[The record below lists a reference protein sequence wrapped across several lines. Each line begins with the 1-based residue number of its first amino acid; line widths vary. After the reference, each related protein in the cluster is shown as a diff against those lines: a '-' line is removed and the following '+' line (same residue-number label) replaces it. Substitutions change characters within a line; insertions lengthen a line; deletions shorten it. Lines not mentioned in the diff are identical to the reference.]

1 MRPILAVSI
10 VLLMFASALT
20 AQRAPGGNANPAPSN
35 DRQRSTAPA
44 SSPRTSERSST
55 TITPR
60 AQTVVPRNSTTT
72 TTTDRSTSASGSTQ
86 NKKNTPNSTSQQPAQ
101 SLQNRQLQNS
111 GSGLTAR
118 SAGTTGS
125 LKAPSLKKSPEAGK
139 VNWMTLEQAVER
151 NKTEKRKIFIDVM
164 TDWCGWCKRMD
175 STTFVNPAVA
185 NYLNEHYYPVKFN
198 AEQQQDIVFNGKT
211 YHFKR
216 NGLRGYHE
224 LAAEWLNN
232 RLSFPTTVF
241 LDENQTLIQPL
252 PGYQDATKMEAI
264 INYFGGDN
272 HKKTPWE
279 SYERN
284 FGVGQ

>member
-20 AQRAPGGNANPAPSN
+20 AQRSPGGNANPAPSN

-44 SSPRTSERSST
+44 SSPRTSERSPT

-60 AQTVVPRNSTTT
+60 AQTVVPRT
-72 TTTDRSTSASGSTQ
+72 TTTDRSGTAGSGNAQ
-86 NKKNTPNSTSQQPAQ
+86 NKKSTPTSQQPAQ
-101 SLQNRQLQNS
+101 TLQNRSSQTS
-111 GSGLTAR
+111 GTGLTAR
-118 SAGTTGS
+118 SAGTTGTV
-125 LKAPSLKKSPEAGK
+125 KAPSLKKSPEAGK

-284 FGVGQ
+284 YGIGQ